1 MKIALC
7 TMMDDNFMVAF
18 RAFFKS
24 FIYHN
29 KGFLDSGYHFVIID
43 VGLSSESKKE
53 IREYYNLVIFRKPKK
68 ENYIDVNMEVTS
80 GKLKNTYYTLDL
92 FSYTDY
98 DRIVFLDMDM
108 IVFDNISELFKCN
121 APIAGVKCYD
131 SKRDR
136 LADAI
141 NAGVFVVN
149 KMYLN
154 DSTYENLIGI
164 IKEGFQMPEQKTMNI
179 YFKGILEYFNKSY
192 NVEKRM
198 LHTQKYKHILRNM
211 KILHY
216 VAKKPF
222 QSMEGFPERESTYTI
237 LEDLWHY
244 WNNKKWSE
252 IVNG

>member
-1 MKIALC
+1 MKISLC

-29 KGFLDSGYHFVIID
+29 KGFLYSGYHFVIID
-43 VGLSSESKKE
+43 VGLSDESKRE
-53 IREYYNLVIFRKPKK
+53 IREYYNLVIFRKPKLL
-68 ENYIDVNMEVTS
+68 NYVDVNMDITVS
-80 GKLKNTYYTLDL
+80 KLKNTYYTLDL

-108 IVFDNISELFKCN
+108 IIFDDISELFKCN

-136 LADAI
+136 LTEAI

-149 KMYLN
+149 KPYLN
-154 DSTYENLIGI
+154 ESTYQNLIEI
-164 IKEGFQMPEQKTMNI
+164 IKDGYQMPEQKTMNI
-179 YFKGILEYFNKSY
+179 YFKGILEFFNKSY

-211 KILHY
+211 KILHF
-216 VAKKPF
+216 VSKKPW
-222 QSMEGFPERESTYTI
+222 ELNVNFPEREYTYGV
-237 LEDLWHY
+237 LENLWHY

-252 IVNG
+252 CL